1 MNARHATPVAADP
14 TLPERLIL
22 FDGVCAVC
30 DAGMAWILAHDPGR
44 RFAFAP
50 LQGET
55 AERVRRRHPELPAD
69 LDSIVYVE
77 QIHGVEHLS
86 WHSTA
91 IARIASALPAPWSWL
106 RWIVWV
112 PRPLRDLGYRLFARI
127 RYRVFGTIEACRLP
141 TEDEARRFLP

>member
-1 MNARHATPVAADP
+1 MNARVAPAIVSDP
-14 TLPERLIL
+14 SLPERLIL

-30 DAGMAWILAHDPGR
+30 DAGMAWILAHDPDA
-44 RFAFAP
+44 RFAYAP

-55 AERVRRRHPELPAD
+55 AAAIRARHPELPAD

-77 QIHGVEHLS
+77 QRGGAERLS

-91 IARIASALPAPWSWL
+91 IARIAADLPAPWSWL
-106 RWIVWV
+106 RWMVVI
-112 PRPLRDLGYRLFARI
+112 PRPLRDLGYRLFARF
-127 RYRVFGTIEACRLP
+127 RYRVFGQIDACRLP

>member
-1 MNARHATPVAADP
+1 MNARPAPVVASDP
-14 TLPERLIL
+14 SLPARLVL

-30 DAGMAWILAHDPGR
+30 DAGMAWILAHDPEE

-55 AERVRRRHPELPAD
+55 AEAIRRRHPELPAH

-77 QIHGVEHLS
+77 QIEGAERLS

-91 IARIASALPAPWSWL
+91 IVRIAASLPPPWSWL
-106 RWIVWV
+106 RWIAWV

-127 RYRVFGTIEACRLP
+127 RYRVFGQVDACRLP